1 MSFYTA
7 LTGLNAA
14 TAQMGVTSNNIANVS
29 TTGFK
34 RSRTDFGDIF
44 ATSPLQKASATIGQG
59 VALKKVTQ
67 EFGQGNLVFSSNT
80 LDLAISGDGF
90 FPLKSQDGFQDIFTR
105 NGVFMMNDQN
115 NVVNSA
121 GQKLM
126 AASVDSSGKANLDD
140 MNVLTI
146 PQKTTGM
153 AQQTSK
159 VSLGLNFP
167 ADAPVI
173 TKAFDRNDP
182 TTYNKSTALT
192 VYDAGGNSYL
202 ASVYYVKTLNASQ
215 ATPNNRWQTYV
226 YVGDKLV
233 NASLQQATNSTGE
246 PMYVNKYGE
255 LKAKSDFK
263 TPEEIAQLNSS
274 FSKKTIKFSLDQL
287 TDVRTSEPAAVT
299 GGSAINLGTGS
310 SDGLD
315 LTTYS
320 PLSKSDL
327 LVKQG
332 SSSAVFDMN
341 QAVAADSY
349 KLTFNTNLKN
359 GPQPVSVDVK
369 TVGTTAPTVSDMVN
383 QLNADPTFA
392 SAYVAQNTSTV
403 TIKGPTFATNR
414 SVSDFDSFQISLGGK
429 TESLTSLRPATSD
442 LAGLAAELQ
451 DRLRSQ
457 DGGHAN
463 ISVSVAPNGKDL
475 KITDSAGRAVTGVS
489 LTLNPALSAG
499 SGASAGTTTISMGQ
513 LSVTALD
520 PNVQDKDILS
530 DMTMTKTVG
539 GVPTSIVGNG
549 LLTAYPRS
557 TANYPLD
564 STATLYNAKFG
575 PASSPITVSETT
587 VTAFADSLNNN
598 TTFAA
603 SYKASISNGVLSI
616 TSINPADSAA
626 TIDAA
631 LNITQTVAGTP
642 TPITA
647 VERSAA
653 TYSMGTGPYSLTSGL
668 LKASSDGTIRQNGTA
683 AATEV
688 STVTFQNAL
697 TAGQSVTVGGLT
709 FTASAPTSLTALATI
724 FGGLAEGATTSATPT
739 TLGTFTGK
747 LVGFSSATPANGAT
761 STVFTSSTP
770 NANVTNLEVNGSTS
784 LIKPSLTTVEGT
796 AAISENTTV
805 TFKGLAAGGSIT
817 IGGLTYTS
825 ISDASAQ
832 EVASVFANLA
842 VTGTTPANPATGRFT
857 GSLSGFTS
865 GAVTGNAVT
874 FTSTTTGANVGDL
887 AVATSAVPSSQLQT
901 PDEFIAMLNDSPL
914 FSSSFEA
921 AMVGGSLKISST
933 DLSKTGLDVSNSVT
947 FANAGGAVLPTS
959 TTVAAGVPTDTSS
972 ALKSADDLKNLFS
985 INVDNSIQPVTVGL
999 DRLVGS
1005 NLKLSG
1011 AQIAQELTNE
1021 INRAYGDEKPF
1032 NFSNTQ
1038 GATFSLQLTPATG
1051 GTLPPVLD
1059 VDLSHAGDSNNN
1071 MRPEDLVAAV
1081 QSVIDSSPDYKN
1093 KITASYDT
1101 QLQKLVFTPIG
1112 NDKVTISSKQTA
1124 ILPTSVVQ
1132 GVNDSSVGFTL
1143 APSISTPSYRATNDQ
1158 RYGIKVEYDAVKGGF
1173 VFKSGTTGDASS
1185 ISITNIR
1192 PDSLATQTSK
1202 GLGMTGDLANYT
1214 VAASKVDALR
1224 GIASQPA
1231 VLTGNALGVNVDNNF
1246 SVDSTNNQF
1255 VVSVNGVTGTVV
1267 IPPKDTYTMGTFM
1280 EALQNG
1286 INSLQSDSKNGLS
1299 PQTVDG
1305 VKVTYDTTKNALV
1318 FTTGTASTDSY
1329 IKVTGDARWG
1339 LDGLDAKFGQT
1350 TTWTKP
1356 TPYKDAKGATVY
1368 IDGFGQESSTAS
1380 GFDTLPAW
1388 SPVYFEK
1395 GELTFDTAGNLVSPK
1410 QGAQLDTVYL
1420 PNGKGALTINI
1431 DYSKSTQFASP
1442 FSVLSQSQDGAP
1454 EGDLVGLA
1462 IKDDGLV
1469 SASFSNGSQKSL
1481 GKVVLVNFSNPSG
1494 LRQIGDTNYY
1504 KTSDSGAPKYSEAGS
1519 AGFGTV
1525 RSGATERANVDLT
1538 QELVDLIT
1546 EQRNFQANAKAMETS
1561 TSMTNTIIQIRN

>member
-153 AQQTSK
+153 AMQTSK

-173 TKAFDRNDP
+173 SKEFNRNDP
-182 TTYNKSTALT
+182 TSYNKSTALT

-202 ASVYYVKTLNASQ
+202 ASVYYVKTQNASQ
-215 ATPNNRWQTYV
+215 ATPNNKWQTYV

-233 NASLQQATNSTGE
+233 NASLQQATNSVGE
-246 PMYVNKYGE
+246 LMYVNKYGE

-315 LTTYS
+315 LTSYS

-332 SSSAVFDMN
+332 SSMAVFDMN
-341 QAVAADSY
+341 QDVSADSY

-359 GPQPVSVDVK
+359 GPLPVTVDVK
-369 TVGTTAPTVSDMVN
+369 TVGTTAPTVADVVK

-403 TIKGPTFATNR
+403 TISGPTFATNR
-414 SVSDFDSFQISLGGK
+414 STSDFSSFQMSLDGK
-429 TESLTSLRPATSD
+429 TNSVTGLRPATSD

-475 KITDSAGRAVTGVS
+475 KITDSAGRAVTGVA
-489 LTLNPALSAG
+489 LTTNPLLSAG
-499 SGASAGTTTISMGQ
+499 SGASSGTTSITMGQ

-520 PNVQDKDILS
+520 PNVQDHEIVA
-530 DMTMTKTVG
+530 DMTVVKTVG
-539 GVPTSIVGNG
+539 GVATTLMGDGIS
-549 LLTAYPRS
+549 TAYPRS
-557 TANYPLD
+557 TANYSLD
-564 STATLYNAKFG
+564 STASLYNAKFG

-587 VTAFADSLNNN
+587 VTAFKDSLNNN

-603 SYKASISNGVLSI
+603 SYHASVSNGILSI

-626 TIDAA
+626 TIDSA
-631 LNITQTVAGTP
+631 LDITQTVAGSPVTLTP
-642 TPITA
+642 
-647 VERSAA
+647 VERTAA
-653 TYSMGTGPYSLTSGL
+653 AYTLGAGPYSFTSGL
-668 LKASSDGTIRQNGTA
+668 IKANSDGTIRQNGTA
-683 AATEV
+683 ASTET
-688 STVTFQNAL
+688 STVTFANLAK
-697 TAGQSVTVGGLT
+697 GQSVTVGGLT
-709 FTASAPTSLTALATI
+709 FTATAANGATSAQLATL
-724 FGGLAEGATTSATPT
+724 FGGLTDGAITSTATT
-739 TLGTFTGK
+739 TLGTFSGS
-747 LVGFSSATPANGAT
+747 LVGFSSAAPAAGTPT
-761 STVFTSSTP
+761 QVVFTSAT
-770 NANVTNLEVNGSTS
+770 ANDDVTNLEVNGTTQAV
-784 LIKPSLTTVEGT
+784 KPSVITAEGT
-796 AAISENTTV
+796 KAITENTTV

-825 ISDASAQ
+825 TNAASAQ
-832 EVASVFANLA
+832 EVASVFANQLA
-842 VTGTTPANPATGRFT
+842 SASTPTNPSTGTFSGHLTGFNA
-857 GSLSGFTS
+857 
-865 GAVTGNAVT
+865 GALTGNAVT
-874 FTSTTTGANVGDL
+874 FTSTTTGANQTDL
-887 AVATSAVPSSQLQT
+887 AVTTSAVPSSQLQT
-901 PDEFIAMLNDSPL
+901 ASEFVAMLNDSSL
-914 FSSSFEA
+914 FSSSFDA
-921 AMVGGSLKISST
+921 ALVNGALKITST
-933 DLSKTGLDVSNSVT
+933 DLSKTGLDVSGSVVITNALGAVAPASVT
-947 FANAGGAVLPTS
+947 L
-959 TTVAAGVPTDTSS
+959 AAGVPTDVSGS
-972 ALKSADDLKNLFS
+972 LKSADDLKNLFS
-985 INVDNSIQPVTVGL
+985 INVDNSIDPVTVGL

-1032 NFSNTQ
+1032 NFSSTT
-1038 GATFSLQLTPATG
+1038 GATFTLQLTPAGG
-1051 GTLPPVLD
+1051 GTAPAVLEI
-1059 VDLSHAGDSNNN
+1059 DLSHEGDSNYN

-1081 QSVIDSSPDYKN
+1081 QSKIDANPSYKG
-1093 KITASYDT
+1093 ITASYDT
-1101 QLQKLVFTPIG
+1101 QLQKLVFSPKG
-1112 NDKVTISSKQTA
+1112 NDKITINSA
-1124 ILPTSVVQ
+1124 PLAFAAPVVQ
-1132 GVNDSSVGFTL
+1132 GVNDSSVGFSL
-1143 APSISTPSYRATNDQ
+1143 APSISTGAYRPANDQ

-1192 PDSLATQTSK
+1192 PNSLATQTSK
-1202 GLGMTGDLANYT
+1202 GLGMTGDIANYS
-1214 VAASKVDALR
+1214 VAASKVEALR
-1224 GIASQPA
+1224 GISSTPA
-1231 VLTGNALGVNVDNNF
+1231 VLTGNAMGVNVDNNF
-1246 SVDSTNNQF
+1246 SVDATNNQF

-1267 IPPKDTYTMGTFM
+1267 VPPKDTYTLGTFM
-1280 EALQNG
+1280 EALQSG
-1286 INSLQSDSKNGLS
+1286 INSLQSDSKNGLT

-1305 VKVTYDTTKNALV
+1305 VKVSYDTTKNALV

-1329 IKVTGDARWG
+1329 VKVTGDAKWG
-1339 LDGLDAKFGQT
+1339 LDGLDAKFGTT
-1350 TTWTKP
+1350 TTWIKP
-1356 TPYKDAKGATVY
+1356 TPFKDTKGATVY
-1368 IDGFGQESSTAS
+1368 IDGFGAESSTAS

-1388 SPVYFEK
+1388 SPVYFDK

-1431 DYSKSTQFASP
+1431 DYAKSTQFASP

-1469 SASFSNGSQKSL
+1469 SASFSNGAQKSL

-1504 KTSDSGAPKYSEAGS
+1504 KTSDSGTPKYGEAGS